1 MTEDGKTRGFRRIE
15 AMKVIRRTITDEIRF
30 VRKVRRDRQVAVRRW
45 RRLRSLRSGFIE
57 RNHNIAKTL
66 MIAGT
71 GRSGSTWLSEV
82 LVETFSCRMIFE
94 PLRRDRV
101 PVSAGLPWGS
111 YADPGRDDPELRQVL
126 ERILSG
132 RLRSRWSDRHNAYR
146 FPRRRLV
153 KEIRATNLLPWLS
166 AQFPQMPIVYLLR
179 HPVPTAWSAMELG
192 WDPFLSEFLG
202 QPRLM
207 DGPLAPWR
215 EVIARHGADP
225 DLFHRH
231 VLRWCMENV
240 VPISLL
246 SPGSVHVVFYEDLVE
261 DPHGELRR
269 LAAYLRRF
277 GRRTWAF
284 DPNTR
289 PMVDRPSFANFRKT
303 PMMSPDE
310 RLRSWVG
317 TVPQPSVERAVALLG
332 EFGLDRVYATPVRP
346 LVEPDDVLLG
356 AVAGPQVE
364 LPGSSRGTESSNS
377 M

>member
-1 MTEDGKTRGFRRIE
+1 MN
-15 AMKVIRRTITDEIRF
+15 VVRRTITHEIRF
-30 VRKVRRDRQVAVRRW
+30 VHKVLHDRHVAVRRW
-45 RRLRSLRSGFIE
+45 RRLTSLRAGFIE

-71 GRSGSTWLSEV
+71 GRSGSTWVSEV
-82 LVETFSCRMIFE
+82 MVETFSCRMIFE

-101 PVSAGLPWGS
+101 PESADLPWGS
-111 YADPGRDDPELRQVL
+111 YADPDRDDPELRQVL
-126 ERILSG
+126 EHILSG
-132 RLRSRWSDRHNAYR
+132 RLRSRWADRHNAYR

-166 AQFPQMPIVYLLR
+166 VQFPEMPIVYLLR
-179 HPVPTAWSAMELG
+179 HPVPTAWSATELG

-202 QPRLM
+202 QARLM

-215 EVIARHGADP
+215 EVITRHGDDP

-261 DPHGELRR
+261 DPHTELRR

-277 GRRTWAF
+277 GRRRWAF
-284 DPNTR
+284 DPNMR
-289 PMVDRPSFANFRKT
+289 PRVDRPSVANFRKT
-303 PMMSPDE
+303 PMLSPDE

-317 TVPQPSVERAVALLG
+317 TVSEPSVERAVALLE
-332 EFGLDRVYATPVRP
+332 EFGLDRIYATSVRP
-346 LVEPDDVLLG
+346 LVGPDEVLRSR
-356 AVAGPQVE
+356 
-364 LPGSSRGTESSNS
+364 PGSPHVGAPGVSRGSEPSNS
-377 M
+377 R